1 MNNLNFKDL
10 VAKVRGLPT
19 RTKNIILLII
29 GIFIFILSYTM
40 GFQKIQE
47 KTAAVQAEVDSQASY
62 VTILKDYFNNIQ
74 SYQNGIAADKEAI
87 NLNLSHLPKGIKT
100 EDFLM
105 YIKNMNENL
114 GCSLESVRFE
124 DDSFIGEFSC
134 VVDEKNVTA
143 QSMHSGAQ
151 FTNYLTYAQAKNLLK
166 YVYEETPEIT
176 FVDSVSLTYDA
187 EIALLQG
194 EFALSK
200 FYITYEDAQYVPVPV
215 PDVSLGVGDPF
226 GTVSQ

>member
-10 VAKVRGLPT
+10 VAKVKGLPT

-29 GIFIFILSYTM
+29 GIFIFILTYTM

-62 VTILKDYFNNIQ
+62 VSILKDYHNNLQ
-74 SYQNGIAADKEAI
+74 TYENGIAADKDSI
-87 NLNLSHLPKGIKT
+87 NLNLSHLPRGIKT

-105 YIKNMNENL
+105 YIKTMNEKL
-114 GCSLESVRFE
+114 GCSLESVSFE
-124 DDSFIGEFSC
+124 DDSYIGEFAC
-134 VVDEKNVTA
+134 VVDDKNVTA
-143 QSMHSGAQ
+143 QSMHSGAK
-151 FTNYLTYAQAKNLLK
+151 FTNYLTYAQVKNLLK
-166 YVYEETPEIT
+166 YVYEETPELT
-176 FVDSVSLTYDA
+176 FVDSVSLTYDS

-194 EFALSK
+194 DIALSK
-200 FYITYEDAQYVPVPV
+200 FYITYEESQYVPVPV

-226 GTVSQ
+226 GTVSK